1 MFSYF
6 FDSVFGN
13 FWMFLEG
20 FKDLWVIECFKLN
33 LTLRSAQVRTCALHL
48 MQASN
53 YIVAAVSLKLY
64 SLDED
69 KNTMNFKNGSTVN
82 KRIHNLLDI
91 TLVQV
96 SLLLFSLI
104 IVRTRW
110 PSKLL
115 RKIIRDSAQ
124 KNVLTKIIWF
134 HLGCKWSKSTKF
146 FLEDIDNH
154 NLNQIQVFCG
164 EDFTRSW
171 FIGKQTISS

>member
-1 MFSYF
+1 MANDHLYELDVLQLLVLHIFIFEAFVMFSYF

-96 SLLLFSLI
+96 SLILFSLI
-104 IVRTRW
+104 IVR
-110 PSKLL
+110 
-115 RKIIRDSAQ
+115 
-124 KNVLTKIIWF
+124 IIW
-134 HLGCKWSKSTKF
+134 
-146 FLEDIDNH
+146 LEKISWVRKKTID
-154 NLNQIQVFCG
+154 LPKLTASI
-164 EDFTRSW
+164 
-171 FIGKQTISS
+171 